1 MGSQHHLWV
10 MRLVACALLS
20 GCAAR
25 VDDTRNL
32 LDTCPNGPDACLEM
46 DLGLANLADQ
56 RLLGQELLPG
66 AGVAI
71 DIMRGEFTQ
80 PYQLYDIFTLR
91 VRGRLAGG
99 QTQTHDLRFQ
109 SGNDLGCT
117 IFGSGDQCVA
127 LKDDDRFKRV
137 EPENCAP
144 RRVGR
149 RIDARRVF
157 VNHHGPDGQTGMTRG
172 QLWIRCGLYDPG
184 AVLSKAGPKFRGVAE
199 RFMPPRPC
207 PTPDHGDCVCNEG
220 APWLVPMPSAWRQP
234 ADRRAPHS
242 NPGATA

>member
-1 MGSQHHLWV
+1 MRSQHHLWV
-10 MRLVACALLS
+10 MRLVAWALLS

-25 VDDTRNL
+25 VEDTLNL
-32 LDTCPNGPDACLEM
+32 LNTCPNGPDACLEM

-56 RLLGQELLPG
+56 RLIGQELLPG
-66 AGVAI
+66 GRVVI

-80 PYQLYDIFTLR
+80 PFQGYDIFTLR

-99 QTQTHDLRFQ
+99 QTQTYDLRFQ

-144 RRVGR
+144 T
-149 RIDARRVF
+149 A
-157 VNHHGPDGQTGMTRG
+157 
-172 QLWIRCGLYDPG
+172 C
-184 AVLSKAGPKFRGVAE
+184 
-199 RFMPPRPC
+199 RP
-207 PTPDHGDCVCNEG
+207 TN
-220 APWLVPMPSAWRQP
+220 
-234 ADRRAPHS
+234 
-242 NPGATA
+242 